1 MLEAMQKRD
10 EGLDSTVAATMQY
23 MITMGQLQH
32 VPHKPLIFQQRVTE
46 FRPRPRYTRAASF
59 TRIPIY

>member
-1 MLEAMQKRD
+1 MEGQQSKLEAMQKRD

-32 VPHKPLIFQQRVTE
+32 VPH
-46 FRPRPRYTRAASF
+46 
-59 TRIPIY
+59 